1 MAEGGGGIERVQRAM
16 EWERKRERA
25 RAKDATHTHVN
36 MSQVLPCCGDKF
48 FLHFH
53 WGIGER
59 CQAQKDIIERF
70 DKEEN
75 S

>member
-1 MAEGGGGIERVQRAM
+1 VQRAM

-59 CQAQKDIIERF
+59 CQAQKDII
-70 DKEEN
+70 
-75 S
+75 